1 MVDSPSTSAGATVA
15 ELFGGDSARSSTRY
29 ARAPLQRV
37 DAPADQL
44 AATYGASGAE
54 ANFIF
59 NNRSSEGAERFSNYL
74 GFANEKKYD
83 FNYRVFPSD
92 LGSDISGHYMII
104 NINVQVNSEF
114 EPRTNLNKN
123 STSAFGPANYTVTN
137 EASRVDQLRG
147 ITGAGLFS
155 GVQNNTLPSS
165 LNSFDDIVDATSSL
179 FSDTTINLPRRTRKI
194 KEAIA
199 LYMPLPTV
207 YTHTNIYQEVNL
219 TSFGFEA
226 LKLGGSFF
234 GKAIAS
240 GLTQRL
246 GAAAENNAAN
256 KILDAAGNLIKK
268 GSAALGV
275 PINPK
280 VEVLFSGTAQR
291 AFRMEILMAPR
302 NEQESITVKNIIDTF
317 RFHAAPELD
326 NIGPIPIFVPPAEFD
341 ITFYHKG
348 KENTKIPRINT
359 CALEQIEVDYAPTGV
374 YSTFANGHP
383 VAIRLSLAFRE
394 LEILHKQRVA
404 QGF

>member
-1 MVDSPSTSAGATVA
+1 MVDSPGASAGATVV

-37 DAPADQL
+37 DSPADQL
-44 AATYGASGAE
+44 AERYGNRGVLDDIAE
-54 ANFIF
+54 SA
-59 NNRSSEGAERFSNYL
+59 RSSEGAERFSNYL

-92 LGSDISGHYMII
+92 LGSDISSHYMII
-104 NINVQVNSEF
+104 NINVQVNSEGQA
-114 EPRTNLNKN
+114 RTNLFKN
-123 STSAFGPANYTVTN
+123 STSAFAPANYTPTN
-137 EASRVDQLRG
+137 ESSRVDQLRG
-147 ITGAGLFS
+147 ITGTSPLSIIPTTDDGFID
-155 GVQNNTLPSS
+155 NTIDIFGTLANDP
-165 LNSFDDIVDATSSL
+165 NS
-179 FSDTTINLPRRTRKI
+179 INLPRRTRKI

-199 LYMPLPTV
+199 LYMPLPTT
-207 YTHTNIYQEVNL
+207 YTHTNTYQEVSL

-226 LKLGGSFF
+226 LKLGASFF

-246 GAAAENNAAN
+246 GAAAENNTAN
-256 KILDAAGNLIKK
+256 RVLDAAGNLIKK

-280 VEVLFSGTAQR
+280 VEVLFSHTIQR
-291 AFRMEILMAPR
+291 VFLMEILMAPK
-302 NEQESITVKNIIDTF
+302 NEQESKTVKNIIDTF

-359 CALEQIEVDYAPTGV
+359 CALERIEVDYAPTGV
-374 YSTFANGHP
+374 YSTFANGHS

-394 LEILHKQRVA
+394 LEILHKERVT

>member
-1 MVDSPSTSAGATVA
+1 MVDSPGTSAGALVK
-15 ELFGGDSARSSTRY
+15 ELFGGEAARSSATYALPPLQRVNSPADDLAAIYRNRGVLDDIAASARSS
-29 ARAPLQRV
+29 
-37 DAPADQL
+37 
-44 AATYGASGAE
+44 E
-54 ANFIF
+54 A
-59 NNRSSEGAERFSNYL
+59 AERFSRYL

-83 FNYRVFPSD
+83 FNYRVFPSE

-104 NINVQVNSEF
+104 NINVQVDSQGEA
-114 EPRTNLNKN
+114 RTNLNKN

-137 EASRVDQLRG
+137 ESSRVDQLRG
-147 ITGAGLFS
+147 ITGTSPLSIIPTTDGGFIDNAIDIFGTLA
-155 GVQNNTLPSS
+155 NNP
-165 LNSFDDIVDATSSL
+165 NS
-179 FSDTTINLPRRTRKI
+179 INLPRRTRKI

-207 YTHTNIYQEVNL
+207 YTHTNVYQEVNL

-246 GAAAENNAAN
+246 GAAVENNTAN
-256 KILDAAGNLIKK
+256 RILDTAGNLIKK

-291 AFRMEILMAPR
+291 AFLMEILMAPR

-317 RFHAAPELD
+317 RFHAAPELN

-341 ITFYHKG
+341 IKFYHKG

-359 CALEQIEVDYAPTGV
+359 CALERVEVDYAPTGV

-383 VAIRLSLAFRE
+383 VAIRLSLAWRE
-394 LEILHKQRVA
+394 LEILHKERVT

>member
-1 MVDSPSTSAGATVA
+1 MPISPGSSVGTIVG
-15 ELFGGDSARSSTRY
+15 ELLGGDSAGRTTKY
-29 ARAPLQRV
+29 ARAPLQRI
-37 DAPADQL
+37 DSPADQL
-44 AATYGASGAE
+44 AAQYNNRGASDSLAE
-54 ANFIF
+54 SA
-59 NNRSSEGAERFSNYL
+59 RTSEAAARFSSYL

-92 LGSDISGHYMII
+92 LGSDINSHYMII
-104 NINVQVNSEF
+104 NINVQVNDKF
-114 EPRTNLNKN
+114 EARTKIPLPNE
-123 STSAFGPANYTVTN
+123 FGPANYNLTD

-155 GVQNNTLPSS
+155 VGNNTLQGNIPT
-165 LNSFDDIVDATSSL
+165 SFSEVVDAGVSL

-207 YTHTNIYQEVNL
+207 YTHTNTYQDVSL
-219 TSFGFEA
+219 TAFGFEA

-234 GKAIAS
+234 GKSIAS
-240 GLTQRL
+240 GLTQTL
-246 GAAAENNAAN
+246 QAAVNNNIAN
-256 KILDAAGNLIKK
+256 RVLDAAGNLLRK
-268 GSAALGV
+268 GSAAAGV

-280 VEVLFSGTAQR
+280 IEVLFSHTAQR

-302 NEQESITVKNIIDTF
+302 NEQESITVKNIIDTM

-326 NIGPIPIFVPPAEFD
+326 SLGPIPIFVPPAEFD
-341 ITFYHKG
+341 IKFYHKG

-394 LEILHKQRVA
+394 LEILHKQRVT

>member
-1 MVDSPSTSAGATVA
+1 MVDSPGTSAGAAVA
-15 ELFGGDSARSSTRY
+15 ELFGGDSAQSSARY

-37 DAPADQL
+37 DSPADQL
-44 AATYGASGAE
+44 AAVYGNQSALDRLTTFSQSTE
-54 ANFIF
+54 A
-59 NNRSSEGAERFSNYL
+59 AARFSNYL

-92 LGSDISGHYMII
+92 LGSDISNHYMII
-104 NINVQVNSEF
+104 NINVQVNSGGEA
-114 EPRTNLNKN
+114 RTNLFKN
-123 STSAFGPANYTVTN
+123 STSTFGPANFNVTD
-137 EASRVDQLRG
+137 EPSRVDQLRG
-147 ITGAGLFS
+147 ITG
-155 GVQNNTLPSS
+155 
-165 LNSFDDIVDATSSL
+165 TSIIPGS
-179 FSDTTINLPRRTRKI
+179 FSDVGDTIYNIVTDPNAVNLPRRTRKI

-207 YTHTNIYQEVNL
+207 YTHTNVYEEVSL
-219 TSFGFEA
+219 TAFGAQA
-226 LKLGGSFF
+226 LKLGASAF
-234 GKAIAS
+234 GKILAS
-240 GLTQRL
+240 GLTQTL
-246 GAAAENNAAN
+246 GAAVLNNAGGRVF
-256 KILDAAGNLIKK
+256 DAASNILRK
-268 GSAALGV
+268 GATAAGV

-280 VEVLFSGTAQR
+280 IEVLFSHTTQR
-291 AFRMEILMAPR
+291 AFRMEILMAPK

-326 NIGPIPIFVPPAEFD
+326 NLGPIPIFIPPAEFD

-383 VAIRLSLAFRE
+383 VAIRLSLAWRE
-394 LEILHKQRVA
+394 LEILHKERVA

>member
-1 MVDSPSTSAGATVA
+1 MVDSPGTSVGAAVK
-15 ELFGGDSARSSTRY
+15 ELFGGEAARSSATY
-29 ARAPLQRV
+29 ALPPLQRV
-37 DAPADQL
+37 NSPADDL
-44 AATYGASGAE
+44 AAIYRNRGVLDDIAASV
-54 ANFIF
+54 
-59 NNRSSEGAERFSNYL
+59 RSSEAAERFSRYL

-83 FNYRVFPSD
+83 FNYRVFPSE

-104 NINVQVNSEF
+104 NINVQVNSGGEA
-114 EPRTNLNKN
+114 RTKIPMPNQ
-123 STSAFGPANYTVTN
+123 FRPANYNLTD

-147 ITGAGLFS
+147 ITGTGLFS
-155 GVQNNTLPSS
+155 GVQNNTLPSN

-194 KEAIA
+194 KESIA

-207 YTHTNIYQEVNL
+207 YTHTNVYQEVNL

-246 GAAAENNAAN
+246 SAAAENNIAN
-256 KILDAAGNLIKK
+256 RVLDTAGNLIKK

-394 LEILHKQRVA
+394 LEILHKQRVT